1 MTHVIKKTIPKPPIA
16 PRRPFVFYDELAETA
31 EFTEFLAS
39 VRASRRGC
47 QKLCAIA
54 HRSAPPVAAG
64 SKSMALLVD
73 THTDDRKSRAE
84 SKATDTLLETHEG
97 IHEF

>member
-1 MTHVIKKTIPKPPIA
+1 
-16 PRRPFVFYDELAETA
+16 
-31 EFTEFLAS
+31 
-39 VRASRRGC
+39 
-47 QKLCAIA
+47 
-54 HRSAPPVAAG
+54 
-64 SKSMALLVD
+64 MALLVD